1 MGKQD
6 QEILNSRIEEAQQME
21 SAKKKKEKKK
31 ELKKKNKFFWG
42 DFKKFITKGN
52 ILDLAVAVVIGNAFN
67 KIVSSMVKDILTPFV
82 SFFLGNTNMSEWKY
96 VMKPEILD
104 EAGEVVKAEI
114 AITYGVLLQNIL
126 DFLVIA
132 FFIFLILRVVA
143 QAKTVLFEKE
153 IEEKKAADAKKKAEE
168 DAKKKVEAEKAEA
181 LAVREAEF
189 YANVKKQTELLEKI
203 AASVNKPE

>member
-1 MGKQD
+1 MGQKD
-6 QEILNSRIEEAQQME
+6 QEALDKRIADG
-21 SAKKKKEKKK
+21 EKKVRAEKRK
-31 ELKKKNKFFWG
+31 ELKKKNKSFWA

-82 SFFLGNTNMSEWKY
+82 SFFLGDANMTEWKY

-143 QAKTVLFEKE
+143 KAKMVLFEKE
-153 IEEKKAADAKKKAEE
+153 NEEKKAAEAKKKAEE
-168 DAKKKVEAEKAEA
+168 DAKKKVEAEKAAA
-181 LAVREAEF
+181 LAAREEEF

-203 AASVNKPE
+203 AASAGKSE

>member
-1 MGKQD
+1 M
-6 QEILNSRIEEAQQME
+6 
-21 SAKKKKEKKK
+21 KK
-31 ELKKKNKFFWG
+31 LFA

-82 SFFLGNTNMSEWKY
+82 SFFLGETNLSELKY
-96 VMKPEILD
+96 VMKPAVLD
-104 EAGEVVKAEI
+104 EAGEVLKAEI

-132 FFIFLILRVVA
+132 FFIFLIVA
-143 QAKTVLFEKE
+143 RAKTVLFEKE

-168 DAKKKVEAEKAEA
+168 DAKKKVEAEKAA
-181 LAVREAEF
+181 DLAAREEEF
-189 YANVKKQTELLEKI
+189 YANVKKQTDLLEKI